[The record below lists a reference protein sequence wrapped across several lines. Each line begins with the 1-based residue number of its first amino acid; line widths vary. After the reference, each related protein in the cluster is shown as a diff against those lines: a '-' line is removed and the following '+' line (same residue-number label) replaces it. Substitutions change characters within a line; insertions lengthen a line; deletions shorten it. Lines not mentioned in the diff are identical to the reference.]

1 MSVRNL
7 LHSPANF
14 KFTTESIQD
23 RSLTNVMNVASLLYG
38 TQTLKFTTESIQ
50 EWNPK
55 LFFGWCKSFTKN
67 SELKVHQIICTG
79 DKTYKYNQSGKS
91 FTQHS
96 DHEAHHRI
104 HTGEKPYKWM
114 KVAYHSLTLQV
125 FIFTTESTQEIN
137 PTNVDCVAIFYLVLH
152 FPIPSINPYWKTT
165 L

>member
-1 MSVRNL
+1 M
-7 LHSPANF
+7 
-14 KFTTESIQD
+14 
-23 RSLTNVMNVASLLYG
+23 ASLLYG

-79 DKTYKYNQSGKS
+79 EKTYKYNQSGKS

-104 HTGEKPYKWM
+104 HTGENLYKWNEGGISFNKSPSLYFHYRVYTRDKPYKCGL
-114 KVAYHSLTLQV
+114 VT
-125 FIFTTESTQEIN
+125 IFN
-137 PTNVDCVAIFYLVLH
+137 LVLH
-152 FPIPSINPYWKTT
+152 FPKFIKVHILENNLVSVVSVENIFPILKSSISPQNTN
-165 L
+165 